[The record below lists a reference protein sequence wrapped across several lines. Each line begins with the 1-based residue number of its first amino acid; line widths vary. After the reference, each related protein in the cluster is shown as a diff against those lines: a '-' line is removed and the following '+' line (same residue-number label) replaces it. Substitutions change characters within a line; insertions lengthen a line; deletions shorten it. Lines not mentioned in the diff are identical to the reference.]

1 MDARS
6 VSLVSIG
13 MPVYNCAATLD
24 TAVRSILNQTFSKW
38 ELLLVDDGST
48 DETLCAARASRD
60 PRIRVFA
67 DGLHQGL
74 VARLN
79 QAIGLSRGKYFAR
92 MDGDDVSYP
101 ERLALQVRYLEE
113 HAEIDLL
120 GGRMLVFGRGGQ
132 VLGAQE
138 NRTTHEDICRRPWAG
153 LRLAHPTWIGRMEW
167 FRKHLYRSNAVRCE
181 DQDLLLRT
189 YQNSR
194 FAALS
199 EIVVGYREEE
209 LSLRKNVAGRRS
221 FVRSVVRKAI
231 PKRQYAIAAGVI
243 VEQILKG
250 LAECVAIGTG
260 LPYRILRNRALPVDE
275 AAVRRWMEVWD
286 EVQRTTH
293 EIEPFLA
300 TVGER

>member
-1 MDARS
+1 MNASS

-48 DETLCAARASRD
+48 DETLCAARAYRD

-74 VARLN
+74 GARLN
-79 QAIGLSRGKYFAR
+79 QTIGLSCGKYFAR

-167 FRKHLYRSNAVRCE
+167 FRKHLYSSNAVRCE
-181 DQDLLLRT
+181 DQDLLLRI
-189 YQNSR
+189 YENSR

-199 EIVVGYREEE
+199 EIVVGYREQ

-221 FVRSVVRKAI
+221 FVRSVVREAI

-260 LPYRILRNRALPVDE
+260 LRYRILRNRALPVDE
-275 AAVRRWMEVWD
+275 ATMRRWMEVWE

>member
-1 MDARS
+1 MNASS

-48 DETLCAARASRD
+48 DETPCAARAYRD

-79 QAIGLSRGKYFAR
+79 QAIGLSCGKYFAR

-167 FRKHLYRSNAVRCE
+167 FRKHLYSLKAVRCE
-181 DQDLLLRT
+181 DQDLLLRV
-189 YQNSR
+189 YENSR

-199 EIVVGYREEE
+199 EIVVGYREE

-221 FVRSVVRKAI
+221 FVRSVVREAI

-250 LAECVAIGTG
+250 LVECVAIGTG
-260 LPYRILRNRALPVDE
+260 LRYRILRNRALPVDE
-275 AAVRRWMEVWD
+275 AAMRRWMEVWE